1 MSWALRTA
9 VDGEAAAAALTAAG
23 TPHLGISEEGGV
35 ATVWFAER
43 PATLPLPGTLEEVP
57 DQDWNAAWK
66 AGIEPVVVGRVAVVP
81 PWLEPPAGA
90 EVVVVIDPGMA
101 FGTGHHETTT
111 GCLAA
116 LQELDLAGTRVVDVG
131 TGTGIL
137 AIAAA
142 LLGATQVEAVLD
154 DPEATAVARANVAG
168 HHVAVAVR
176 DGSVDAVVGGPADV
190 VVANLTT
197 DVIVRRAAALA
208 GLLREEGLLIASGVS
223 LARVEEAV
231 DALQAAGLA
240 VTVRPGREWAVLL
253 AHR

>member
-1 MSWALRTA
+1 
-9 VDGEAAAAALTAAG
+9 
-23 TPHLGISEEGGV
+23 
-35 ATVWFAER
+35 
-43 PATLPLPGTLEEVP
+43 LPLEGTLEEVP

-81 PWLEPPAGA
+81 PRLEPPAGA

-142 LLGATQVEAVLD
+142 LLGATQVEAVDD
-154 DPEATAVARANVAG
+154 DPEATAV
-168 HHVAVAVR
+168 
-176 DGSVDAVVGGPADV
+176 
-190 VVANLTT
+190 
-197 DVIVRRAAALA
+197 
-208 GLLREEGLLIASGVS
+208 
-223 LARVEEAV
+223 
-231 DALQAAGLA
+231 
-240 VTVRPGREWAVLL
+240 
-253 AHR
+253 